1 MFSPLPRGSV
11 VQSHANDVLPF
22 AQKAFTNPKC
32 WAEASSQLQMS
43 GDAKSKSGWK
53 KNAREYKLFHVT
65 RGLHHQHHPR
75 HRWVTEDAQKRA
87 AAASPAEQTLLQQ
100 RVRAAPLKEEW
111 GERREGEP
119 VEECVRERENE
130 GEWSPPVAEKRK
142 PLMNKR
148 LLILIATTP
157 VVKKMSS
164 AQLDPW
170 WKNIFFGSGEKVS
183 WKTTTWFGKIKT

>member
-1 MFSPLPRGSV
+1 MFCPLPRGSI

-43 GDAKSKSGWK
+43 GDAKSKSGWR
-53 KNAREYKLFHVT
+53 KNATEYKLFHVT

-111 GERREGEP
+111 GGGR
-119 VEECVRERENE
+119 REREKGGTCRGVCARERERMKE

-148 LLILIATTP
+148 LLIMIATTP

-164 AQLDPW
+164 VQLDAW
-170 WKNIFFGSGEKVS
+170 WKNNFLVEK
-183 WKTTTWFGKIKT
+183 